1 MKAMIPDTWLYA
13 LWLTFR
19 DLTFSI
25 ILVQSKMNFIV
36 LSLPLNFLCNVP
48 FTPERSSFV
57 YINDMFSSIQHS
69 TETFFF
75 NKKKKF

>member
-25 ILVQSKMNFIV
+25 ILVQSKMNFIG
-36 LSLPLNFLCNVP
+36 LSLPLNFFL
-48 FTPERSSFV
+48 
-57 YINDMFSSIQHS
+57 
-69 TETFFF
+69 
-75 NKKKKF
+75 